1 MARKQTLLFMM
12 WMPAARHPIVHMYMN
27 ALGPNYDFAIASTDP
42 EAAAATFPNVKCLQ
56 VVPNYSLRSL
66 LGLSPKPSELSTAPS
81 PEPSGDMKPETSA
94 EKRVDLHLLFYHL
107 HTTRWRVFKYLRQ
120 VKPAAVIAIDG
131 ELLPTARLFATFL
144 RIPYFYVVCEIF
156 PYQYSW
162 YTKGLSRTLSLIEMY
177 GARGATKVLV
187 PDISHVKLLARRYGI
202 DRSRF
207 VEIGTCPDV
216 PQQSA
221 IGKVHSPLR
230 IYYHGR
236 YTPGRGVKNLI
247 LAMSQTSGAHLYM
260 RLVGEVEVLRTLTRE
275 NDLENKVTFLE
286 PVAVDKLAEA
296 STEFDVG
303 VVMACPTN
311 GNGRFMVSYK
321 FFEYMAAGLS
331 AMCPNSHFL
340 GPFLKRHR
348 IGINYVNCN
357 PDGIA
362 AAIRQCVESPG
373 RVELWKKEAR
383 SLAEREFNAE
393 IQGTRLRKVIQAC
406 LSK

>member
-1 MARKQTLLFMM
+1 MN
-12 WMPAARHPIVHMYMN
+12 MPAARHPIVHMYLN
-27 ALGPNYDFAIASTDP
+27 ALGPIYDFAIASTDP
-42 EAAAATFPNVKCLQ
+42 EAAAATFPKVRCLQ

-66 LGLSPKPSELSTAPS
+66 LGLSPKPSDLSAAS
-81 PEPSGDMKPETSA
+81 PEPSGDTKTKTAA
-94 EKRVDLHLLFYHL
+94 ENRVDIRLLFYHL
-107 HTTRWRVFKYLRQ
+107 HTTLWRVFKYLRQ

-131 ELLPTARLFATFL
+131 ELLPTARVLATFL

-187 PDISHVKLLARRYGI
+187 PDIAHIKLLARRYGI
-202 DRSRF
+202 DRSKF
-207 VEIGTCPDV
+207 VEIGTCPNV
-216 PQQSA
+216 PSQSA
-221 IGKVHSPLR
+221 IGKVNSPLR
-230 IYYHGR
+230 IYYHGGYR
-236 YTPGRGVKNLI
+236 PGRGIKNLI
-247 LAMSQTSGAHLYM
+247 LAMSQISGAHLYM
-260 RLVGEVEVLRTLTRE
+260 RLFGEVETLRTCTRE
-275 NDLENKVTFLE
+275 NDLEEKVTFLE
-286 PVAVDKLAEA
+286 PVTVDKLADA
-296 STEFDVG
+296 STEFDIG

-331 AMCPNSHFL
+331 TMCPTSHVL

-362 AAIRQCVESPG
+362 AAIRQCVQNPG

-383 SLAEREFNAE
+383 ALAEREFNAE
-393 IQGTRLRKVIQAC
+393 TQGMRLRKVIEES